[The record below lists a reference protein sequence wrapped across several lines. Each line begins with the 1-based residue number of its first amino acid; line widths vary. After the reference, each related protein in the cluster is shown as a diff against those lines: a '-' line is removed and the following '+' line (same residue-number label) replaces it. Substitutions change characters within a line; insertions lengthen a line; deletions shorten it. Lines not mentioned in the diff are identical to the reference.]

1 MSDSSPADTGTD
13 TRGVSRLRDDGPEY
27 ETVSVPVLVVGTGSA
42 GARTAIE
49 LAERGVEPLD
59 DGYELDYD
67 HLE

>member
-1 MSDSSPADTGTD
+1 
-13 TRGVSRLRDDGPEY
+13 VSRLRDDGPEY